1 MSFPG
6 KDKMSKDAPVGGK
19 WIKLV
24 DDMPLR
30 VTILSYVGTTVS
42 KKFPDKT
49 QYRFE
54 AMHNGGGTKNL
65 DCNWRLMKAL
75 TEQVNQLDS
84 AFEVT
89 ITQRKVIAEIEAPDG
104 SKKKQLVNEYTL
116 EGVKAV
122 DASGEI
128 TPF

>member
-1 MSFPG
+1 MGFPG
-6 KDKMSKDAPVGGK
+6 KDRMSKDAPVGGK

-24 DDMPLR
+24 DDVPLR
-30 VTILSYVGTTVS
+30 LTVLGYVGTTAS

-54 AMHNGGGTKNL
+54 AMHNGGGIKHL

-75 TEQVNQLDS
+75 MEQVEQLDS

-89 ITQRKVIAEIEAPDG
+89 ITQRKVIAEIESPDG
-104 SKKKQLVNEYTL
+104 MKKKQLVNDYTL

-122 DASGEI
+122 EVSSDGV
-128 TPF
+128 PF